1 MIVIDVLILLC
12 SFLCIAQSKL
22 PLKGTIT
29 YHQSICKCFG
39 QCEYDEHEGMSFMKK
54 KKKKENCGWTIPL
67 FFQVFMATVVG
78 MFTAIHPFVGHWCQS
93 AVILVHTHKITI
105 PYHPMCCPMSDLST
119 VCIFFS
125 LCTLFFEGSSDIN
138 YTDKNPKVSAR
149 SWSYEVYLYTLRLSQ
164 RAPL

>member
-1 MIVIDVLILLC
+1 MLILLC

-54 KKKKENCGWTIPL
+54 KKRKLWVNYPFVFSGVYGHCGWNVYSHSSICWSLVPICCYTCPYP
-67 FFQVFMATVVG
+67 QNH
-78 MFTAIHPFVGHWCQS
+78 HPIS
-93 AVILVHTHKITI
+93 
-105 PYHPMCCPMSDLST
+105 PPCCPMSDLST

-149 SWSYEVYLYTLRLSQ
+149 S
-164 RAPL
+164 